1 METYFTIGQ
10 IPPDTFVGFMLTKIV
25 PRHLTEIKRFKDLDY
40 LQFREKLIEV
50 FQEPDL
56 ATVYLNAL
64 SNVAQERDESISD
77 YMHRVRLLVLKAHPD
92 LDSTSRERI
101 LVTSFRMGLYD
112 RQLAASLA
120 VARLQ
125 TAAEAERLAAEG
137 EAVRHD
143 QRSRRSGSN
152 FLPEGACAGESEE
165 EDCGEGPDEEEDED
179 LTAAFGDLRSGST
192 WKWNVEW
199 TTRRRTKIYE
209 YG

>member
-112 RQLAASLA
+112 RQLAASFA

-137 EAVRHD
+137 KAVRHD
-143 QRSRRSGSN
+143 QKSRRSGSN
-152 FLPEGACAGESEE
+152 FLPEGACAGAGESDE
-165 EDCGEGPDEEEDED
+165 EDFGEGPDEEEDED
-179 LTAAFGDLRSGST
+179 LTAAFGDLRSG
-192 WKWNVEW
+192 
-199 TTRRRTKIYE
+199 RRGNGT
-209 YG
+209 